1 MLMIYSIYKHFD
13 LTIKNY
19 LFSKSYVKMSKG
31 QTSNNTFKFVCV
43 THSINYERILSLYFQ
58 TSISLKFYKQL
69 QEHGADE
76 LLRREYDS
84 LIIEPEEGE
93 HYFV

>member
-1 MLMIYSIYKHFD
+1 ML
-13 LTIKNY
+13 
-19 LFSKSYVKMSKG
+19 KG
-31 QTSNNTFKFVCV
+31 QSSNNTFKFVCV
-43 THSINYERILSLYFQ
+43 THSINYERIFSLYFQ